1 MAGPE
6 RVAKAHQNGVIAMDS
21 PAVLIRDLYTKVE
34 QFPAE
39 RRSSALRH
47 LTDLYLIGGEQ
58 LSTDDIAHLDEV
70 FVRLVETVEV
80 SARALLAT
88 RLGPAATAP
97 PKVLRLLAC
106 DNAIEVASPVLT
118 QAAGLDDNT
127 LIECARTRGQDHMLA
142 ISRRRT
148 LSESVTDVLVEHGD
162 RDVVLSTAM
171 NAGASFSEK
180 GFGILVNR
188 AKGYDEL
195 ASYVGRRRDLPPAFF
210 ERLLE
215 AASEVVR
222 AKLKAERP
230 HVAAEIDRAV
240 VDVAEILRGQA
251 VAQSYAQSVAQSLN
265 RTGKLNEAKLMEFV
279 STGHTELL
287 AVALAQVA
295 SLPEKAVADMLD
307 GQHDE
312 TLIILAKAIEL
323 SWETTK
329 TIIASIAH
337 VHPLGPSD
345 FKRLNRAFDRLEQ
358 ATAQKILD
366 FRDTQARRN
375 SAN

>member
-6 RVAKAHQNGVIAMDS
+6 RVAKASQNGVIAMDS

-34 QFPAE
+34 QVPAE

-88 RLGPAATAP
+88 RLGPAAAAP

-195 ASYVGRRRDLPPAFF
+195 ARCVGRRPDLPPAFF

-240 VDVAEILRGQA
+240 ADVAAILRGQA
-251 VAQSYAQSVAQSLN
+251 VAQSNAQSVAQSLN
-265 RTGKLNEAKLMEFV
+265 RTGKLNEAKLMDFV

-287 AVALAQVA
+287 AEALAQMA

-312 TLIILAKAIEL
+312 TLIILAKAVEL